1 MKNAMKTTKA
11 FRGIL
16 RTASLAS
23 LAAAML
29 LSVTACDNKDYSNS
43 TPFDNVV
50 YLDAALQKDV
60 TNFTFNRLI
69 ENGQQTIAAQLSQ
82 PAGSDVNVSIKVD
95 PTLVNTYNARLETDY
110 TLLDSKYYTLS
121 TEQAVIPQGKTIS
134 APVTVDFKDLTELTI
149 DAGYLLPVT
158 ISQATGGIGILDG
171 SKTICYIIRRSSAIT
186 TAVSLKDNY
195 FEVPGFDK
203 NSPTAE
209 IVNGLKQLTFEA
221 IIRVNDFNYGAE
233 TKNIC
238 TIMGIEQYCLFRLGD
253 AGFPLQQLQFA
264 AEENKIPNA
273 NNSKLL
279 LPNEWYHVA
288 VVYDTEARTASIYL
302 DGREQSRAED
312 YGTGKAINLGMQE
325 RGKQFMFKIGHSYGE
340 PDDMSRQLDGE
351 ICEVR
356 IWNTART
363 QQEIYKNMYNI
374 EDPEHVTGLC
384 AYWKFN
390 EGEGDIAKDYSG
402 HGNDAKAYNKA
413 VLWPA
418 GIEVTQKN
426 KE

>member
-1 MKNAMKTTKA
+1 MKTTKI

-16 RTASLAS
+16 SIASLAS
-23 LAAAML
+23 LSAAML
-29 LSVTACDNKDYSNS
+29 LSIAACDNKDYSNTS
-43 TPFDNVV
+43 PFESVV
-50 YLDAALQKDV
+50 YLDVAQQKDV
-60 TNFTFNRLI
+60 TSFTFNRLI
-69 ENGQQTIAAQLSQ
+69 ETGQQTIAAQLSQ
-82 PAGSDVNVSIKVD
+82 PTGSDVNVSIKVD
-95 PTLVNTYNARLETDY
+95 PTLVSTYNARLETDY
-110 TLLDSKYYTLS
+110 TLLDPKYYTLS

-134 APVTVDFKDLTELTI
+134 APVTIDFDALTELTI

-186 TAVSLKDNY
+186 TAVNLKDNY

-203 NSPTAE
+203 NSPTAGF
-209 IVNGLKQLTFEA
+209 VNDLKQLTFEA
-221 IIRVNDFNYGAE
+221 IIRVNDFKYGAE

-238 TIMGIEQYCLFRLGD
+238 TIMGIEQYCLLRLGD

-264 AEENKIPNA
+264 ANENKIPNA
-273 NNSKLL
+273 DNSKLL
-279 LPNEWYHVA
+279 LSNEWYHIA

-312 YGTGKAINLGMQE
+312 YGSGEAINLGMQE

-374 EDPEHVTGLC
+374 EDPENAPGLC

-390 EGEGDIAKDYSG
+390 EGEGDIAKDFSG
-402 HGNDAKAYNKA
+402 HGNDAKAHNKA

-426 KE
+426 KD